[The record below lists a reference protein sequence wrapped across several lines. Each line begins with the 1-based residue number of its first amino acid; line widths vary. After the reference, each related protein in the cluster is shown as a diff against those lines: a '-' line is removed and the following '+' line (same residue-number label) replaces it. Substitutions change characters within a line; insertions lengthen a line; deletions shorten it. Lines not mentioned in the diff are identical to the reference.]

1 MLADTPK
8 LDDPR
13 GWVVVAALFL
23 MLSVVIAARSS
34 IGLMMPFW
42 GQDLGWSIGF
52 ISTAGAI
59 MLVVMA
65 IFAPIGGFLIDRYG
79 YRLIFAVGM
88 SQIGLAFILCS
99 FMNQPWQLI
108 LLFSVIGGAGFAI
121 ISPSLVATAV
131 AQFFDKKFGLAAS
144 IATAGSTGGQLAL
157 MPLLGFLVVSIS
169 WRPSFLVVGFC
180 ILCTM
185 VIVQFFVR
193 GRPSPRNFD
202 TENSDHQS
210 VINTLVFLLSDRTFW
225 LLAIGFFICG
235 FTTVGAVKIHIIPYA
250 VFCGFL
256 PLEGTFAYGI
266 LSAFSLVGMIVCG
279 HYSDK
284 FNRPILLAT
293 IYFMRALTF
302 ILLLNVTD
310 DLIILYVFAA
320 LFGIFDYATFPV
332 VASLVATNIGRKVM
346 GVSMGM
352 IFASHSFGAALGSF
366 AGGVIFEIFNRYDW
380 AWIVSFGL
388 ALIAAI
394 LSLIIHENH
403 NCEVV
408 ATQ

>member
-1 MLADTPK
+1 MSAETLK
-8 LDDPR
+8 LDDPK

-42 GQDLGWSIGF
+42 NQDLGWSIGF
-52 ISTAGAI
+52 ISTAGAV
-59 MLVVMA
+59 MLVLMA
-65 IFAPIGGFLIDRYG
+65 VFAPIGGFLIDYYG
-79 YRLIFAVGM
+79 YRLIFGVGM
-88 SQIGLAFILCS
+88 SQISLAFILCA
-99 FMNQPWQLI
+99 FMNEPWQLI
-108 LLFSVIGGAGFAI
+108 LLFSVIGGIGFAI

-131 AQFFDKKFGLAAS
+131 AQFFNRKFGLAAS

-169 WRPSFLVVGFC
+169 WRPSFVYVGLC
-180 ILCTM
+180 ILFTM
-185 VIVQFFVR
+185 FVVQFLVR
-193 GRPSPRNFD
+193 GRPPIKKSAAEQLNY
-202 TENSDHQS
+202 QS
-210 VINTLVFLLSDRTFW
+210 VINTLAFLLRDRTFW

-235 FTTVGAVKIHIIPYA
+235 FTTVGAVKIHLIPYA

-266 LSAFSLVGMIVCG
+266 LSAFSLVGMILCG

-284 FNRPILLAT
+284 FNRPALLAT

-302 ILLLNVTD
+302 ILLLYATD
-310 DLIILYVFAA
+310 NLIMLYVFAA
-320 LFGIFDYATFPV
+320 LFGIFDYATFPI

-366 AGGVIFEIFNRYDW
+366 SGGFLFEIFNRYDW

-394 LSLIIHENH
+394 LSLIIRETR
-403 NCEVV
+403 NCRVV
-408 ATQ
+408 AT